1 MNSNI
6 KNILIVEDDYQ
17 LALEWK
23 KELETKAYH
32 AEIVTNANDAKL
44 LLHNDYDCFIVDLF
58 HVRNNE
64 FLPDGGIR
72 CIAQIRKYDRSHKN
86 KSPLI
91 ITVTGYYRDG
101 EDCKISTADVTATLG
116 ANYTLKKPI
125 DFPKI
130 LQLIEDWDT

>member
-32 AEIVTNANDAKL
+32 ADIVTNANDANL
-44 LLHNDYDCFIVDLF
+44 LLQNNYDCFIIDLF

-72 CIAQIRKYDRSHKN
+72 CIAQIRKHDISHDN
-86 KSPLI
+86 KASLI

-101 EDCKISTADVTATLG
+101 ENCKISTADITATLG
-116 ANYTLKKPI
+116 ANHTLKKPVG
-125 DFPKI
+125 FQKI
-130 LQLIEDWDT
+130 LQLIEDWVI